1 MNVVALIGHLTRPAE
16 QRVLPSGYRLVGLQ
30 VSVARENER
39 TESVPVVWFDAPASA
54 AELDVNDEVVVVGRV
69 RRRFFQAGGATQS
82 RTEVVADAVIPAR
95 QWQTRWRRRS
105 WLPEAVELT
114 AEGRPWSGARR
125 TPFVS

>member
-95 QWQTRWRRRS
+95 HKKRALALVTDALTVADEVAAQELAARS
-105 WLPEAVELT
+105 
-114 AEGRPWSGARR
+114 GRADR
-125 TPFVS
+125 